1 MLNKIIFILY
11 FVKVFFYEKNHFIC
25 YCFLSKLII
34 SLYIDNIHT
43 IFSCFKSYRRKVF
56 AGGIPIFF
64 SKHSY
69 VKYNKYYDIY
79 VVWSYFHFS
88 HFDHIFGKFVRLRR
102 VCWWPN
108 FWNMSTNCLYSTLR
122 LSFGFL
128 NNDFC
133 RNNNIAHYVL
143 FT

>member
-64 SKHSY
+64 LNIVMLSTI
-69 VKYNKYYDIY
+69 NIMIY
-79 VVWSYFHFS
+79 TW
-88 HFDHIFGKFVRLRR
+88 FDPIF
-102 VCWWPN
+102 
-108 FWNMSTNCLYSTLR
+108 TLAI
-122 LSFGFL
+122 LITYLGNL
-128 NNDFC
+128 
-133 RNNNIAHYVL
+133 
-143 FT
+143 